1 MMEVGILGIGV
12 VTPLGSKLTAVWA
25 ACGRGVLAEPCALPG
40 LPGHRPLPVFRVDPA
55 CEVRHPRLRRASPIS
70 HFAAAAAQ
78 AAVAESGPLPAGRTA
93 LVFAAT
99 DGAVIYTRRFYEE
112 VVAAGSGS
120 PLLFPET
127 VYNAAAS
134 HVAAVFGMDGCV
146 LTMVGDAV
154 AGLAALSTAADLIRS
169 GEADRCLVV
178 ASQEVDWIACE
189 GYRRWGIARGPRQGG
204 AVLAESACA
213 LVLGPAS
220 PGCAVLQSV
229 RSAVATASGEPVRFQ
244 DILQSVAGARPPD
257 LAVLSA
263 IRSDGAEQRAA
274 EEEFPSARLAWPK
287 VSLGEAF
294 STSTLLQVACAAQE
308 VRGGGAR
315 SAVVSVAGLQGAAGG
330 AFLTAS
336 AGGE

>member
-1 MMEVGILGIGV
+1 MTDIGILGIGA
-12 VTPLGSKLTAVWA
+12 VTPLGSELPAVWA
-25 ACGRGVLAEPCALPG
+25 ACARGVSAAPRELPA

-134 HVAAVFGMDGCV
+134 HVAAVFGIDGCV

-154 AGLAALSTAADLIRS
+154 AGLVALSTAADLIRS

-189 GYRRWGIARGPRQGG
+189 GYRRWGIATGPRRGG

-213 LVLGPAS
+213 LVLGAAS
-220 PGCAVLQSV
+220 PGCAVLQSF
-229 RSAVATASGEPVRFQ
+229 RCVAAPASGEPVRFQ
-244 DILQSVAGARPPD
+244 EIFESVAGARRPD

-263 IRSDGAEQRAA
+263 IRPVGAEHRAA
-274 EEEFPSARLAWPK
+274 EEAFPGARLAWPK
-287 VSLGEAF
+287 RSLGEAF
-294 STSTLLQVACAAQE
+294 STSTLLQVAFAAQE

-315 SAVVSVAGLQGAAGG
+315 SALVSVAGLLGTAGG